1 MKSNIVLIGMSAA
14 GKSTLG
20 VIVAKRLGLDFLDTD
35 LLIQKSENSLLSEI
49 IEKKGLDKFLEIENN
64 INKGINVKNTVI
76 APGGSVVYCEEAM
89 EHLKKDGLIV
99 YLEVPYDVLRKRI
112 KSTKSRGMVI
122 RKDQTLKDIYDE
134 RKVLFE
140 KYAEIVIKEKGKRIE
155 DNIDILLDSLK
166 GKINHL
172 V

>member
-1 MKSNIVLIGMSAA
+1 MSAA

-76 APGGSVVYCEEAM
+76 APGGSVVYCKEAM

-122 RKDQTLKDIYDE
+122 RKDQTLKDVYDE